1 MGFPSPQ
8 VAYAWHP
15 AIPVF
20 RVITMVQTML
30 SESEGYDLL
39 RNYDIPVPDY
49 RIVITPRDAA
59 DAAEKIGFPV
69 VMKIISPQIIHKSDA
84 GGVVVGIGSREA
96 AAAAFEQII
105 TGAKKYR
112 NDAEIKGV
120 IVEQQAQPGLEL
132 IIGGKTDPAFGK
144 VLTFGMGGTLVEL
157 MKDVTLRILP
167 LDEPTIREMVRE
179 INGYPL
185 IKGYRGMKPKDEEA
199 LVSALIAI
207 NRFFDENT
215 SVVEFD
221 INPLRLYENGALA
234 VDARIITSDEPAPER
249 QAERRPVPME
259 YFNPRSIA
267 VIGASQDSTKMG
279 YAVMHNL
286 LHFPGQLYPVNNK
299 RSEIQGLKAYPNITA
314 IPAPVDLAV
323 ITVPAIHVPRVIE
336 ECGQKGVPM
345 VVIITAG
352 FKEMGEDGKAL
363 EDRIRAIAQSHGTR
377 IIGPNCLGIIVPP
390 RGIDTTYVH
399 QSPNPGNIAFISQS
413 GAIINTVVD
422 LSLAKGIGFS
432 NVISVGNQTDLDFLD
447 YLRYVQKDE
456 KTKAVIL
463 YIEQITDGK
472 GFMEVV
478 SEVAK
483 TKPVVAIKS
492 GSSAKGEH
500 AASSHTGSLSGS
512 YDVYME
518 AFRKSGVIAVHTL
531 TGAFLAAQM
540 LAHPKG
546 YPKGKRAVVITN
558 AGGFAVLSSDY
569 AERYGVEI
577 IDLPQDVIDELN
589 GFLPE
594 FWNKGNPIDLLGDAS
609 DKRFERTFEV
619 LARHDDLW
627 DMAFVIGF
635 PNLVLT
641 SEHLAK
647 KILKFSQMTENRLIA
662 TLLGGDSM
670 NVGREIL
677 KENSIPSFDEL
688 DFTFRVMGRVLWQ
701 KFRVKAPGL
710 L

>member
-1 MGFPSPQ
+1 MSQ
-8 VAYAWHP
+8 K
-15 AIPVF
+15 
-20 RVITMVQTML
+20 ML
-30 SESEGYDLL
+30 SEAEGYDML
-39 RNYDIPVPDY
+39 RKYDLPVPEY
-49 RIVITPRDAA
+49 QIVKSGEDAA
-59 DAAEKIGFPV
+59 HACEKMGCPV
-69 VMKIISPQIIHKSDA
+69 VMKIISPQIVHKSDA
-84 GGVVVGIGSREA
+84 GGVIVGIGSRKA
-96 AAAAFEQII
+96 ALSAFTKII
-105 TGAKKYR
+105 DGAKAY
-112 NDAEIKGV
+112 DPAAQIEGIM
-120 IVEQQAQPGLEL
+120 VEQQAEPGLEL

-144 VLTFGMGGTLVEL
+144 VITFGMGGTMVEL

-167 LDEPTIREMVRE
+167 VTEDEIRQMIRE
-179 INGYPL
+179 IDAYPL
-185 IKGYRGMKPKDEEA
+185 ITGYRGSKPRDEEE
-199 LVSALIAI
+199 LVKII
-207 NRFFDENT
+207 GNICRFFMENEN
-215 SVVEFD
+215 VVEFD
-221 INPLRLYENGALA
+221 INPLRLYEKGACA
-234 VDARIITSDEPAPER
+234 VDARIIVTDKVQTTETKEER
-249 QAERRPVPME
+249 TPVPME

-267 VIGASQDSTKMG
+267 VIGASQESTKMG
-279 YAVMHNL
+279 YAVLHNL

-299 RSEIQGLKAYPNITA
+299 RSEIQGLKAYPTITA

-323 ITVPAIHVPRVIE
+323 ITVPAIHVPRVVE

-352 FKEMGEDGKAL
+352 FKEMGDDGKAL
-363 EDRIRAIAQSHGTR
+363 EDRVKAIAKGHGTR

-399 QSPNPGNIAFISQS
+399 QSPRPGNIAFISQS

-422 LSLAKGIGFS
+422 LSLAQGIGFS
-432 NVISVGNQTDLDFLD
+432 NVISVGNQADLDFLD
-447 YLRYVQKDE
+447 YIRYVGKDE
-456 KTKAVIL
+456 KTKAIIL

-492 GSSAKGEH
+492 GSSKKGEH

-546 YPKGKRAVVITN
+546 FPKGKRAVVITN

-577 IDLPQDVIDELN
+577 ADLPREVIEELN
-589 GFLPE
+589 EFLPD
-594 FWNKGNPIDLLGDAS
+594 FWNKGNPIDLLGDAT
-609 DKRFERTFEV
+609 DKRFEKTFEV
-619 LARHDDLW
+619 LARHPEFW
-627 DMAFVIGF
+627 DMAFIVGF

-641 SEHLAK
+641 SENLAK
-647 KILKFSQMTENRLIA
+647 KILNFSAMTNNRLIA

-670 NVGREIL
+670 NPGRELL
-677 KENSIPSFDEL
+677 KENMIPGFEEL

>member
-1 MGFPSPQ
+1 
-8 VAYAWHP
+8 
-15 AIPVF
+15 
-20 RVITMVQTML
+20 MV
-30 SESEGYDLL
+30 
-39 RNYDIPVPDY
+39 
-49 RIVITPRDAA
+49 
-59 DAAEKIGFPV
+59 K
-69 VMKIISPQIIHKSDA
+69 
-84 GGVVVGIGSREA
+84 
-96 AAAAFEQII
+96 
-105 TGAKKYR
+105 
-112 NDAEIKGV
+112 
-120 IVEQQAQPGLEL
+120 
-132 IIGGKTDPAFGK
+132 
-144 VLTFGMGGTLVEL
+144 
-157 MKDVTLRILP
+157 
-167 LDEPTIREMVRE
+167 E

-199 LVSALIAI
+199 LVTALTAI
-207 NRFFDENT
+207 SRFFEENAHI
-215 SVVEFD
+215 VEFD
-221 INPLRLYENGALA
+221 INPLRLYESGALA
-234 VDARIITSDEPAPER
+234 VDARIITSDETATV
-249 QAERRPVPME
+249 QAAERIPVPME

-267 VIGASQDSTKMG
+267 VIGASQDSSKMG

-299 RSEIQGLKAYPNITA
+299 RSEIQGLKAYSNITA

-352 FKEMGEDGKAL
+352 FKEMGEDGKHL
-363 EDRIRAIAQSHGTR
+363 EDRIKAIARSHGTR

-432 NVISVGNQTDLDFLD
+432 NVISVGNQADLDFLD

-577 IDLPQDVIDELN
+577 IDLPEYVIEELN

-609 DKRFERTFEV
+609 DKRFEKTFEV
-619 LARHDDLW
+619 LARHEDLW

-647 KILKFSQMTENRLIA
+647 KILKFSDMTDNRLIA
-662 TLLGGDSM
+662 TLLGGASM
-670 NVGREIL
+670 DAGREIL
-677 KENSIPSFDEL
+677 KENNIPSFEEL

-701 KFRVKAPGL
+701 KFRVRAPGL